1 MSDHN
6 EYKIQPTSTFLPYSE
21 ENITDYSIKV
31 IEYLCKR
38 YKKAAEIGQSTD
50 FDIDEVWSEDL
61 KAIIGDN
68 STDYFRALLTTI
80 QEKTGYLEIQGNMVH
95 LTEGKTTICA
105 EVGIVLD

>member
-6 EYKIQPTSTFLPYSE
+6 EHKIQSTSSFLPYSE

-38 YKKAAEIGQSTD
+38 YKKATEIVQSTD

-68 STDYFRALLTTI
+68 STDNFRAFLTTI
-80 QEKTGYLEIQGNMVH
+80 QKTGYLEIQGNAVH

>member
-38 YKKAAEIGQSTD
+38 YKKATEIGQSTD
-50 FDIDEVWSEDL
+50 FD
-61 KAIIGDN
+61 DN
-68 STDYFRALLTTI
+68 STDNFRALLTTI